1 MNTIDRKNNAKNYI
15 NENIS
20 NIEKQIKI
28 LNEQKEY
35 YEKKLENLENYDSF
49 TKQEIKEL
57 IEYLVTSMEEEKYVI
72 KKFHMNTK
80 SSSYHVKNLISEYTF
95 FYLVKEDNQQEAIR
109 EIKEK
114 YNVSTIND
122 ENYIKDTNIM
132 NKPDISNNY
141 VKLSFYNKYS
151 RNQVKFSSKKDE
163 NIIPINII
171 DDRFKYINDFI
182 ENVMN
187 KKLDERD
194 FKLSISEMKLLVD
207 SFITKNKK
215 EKTKTYINN

>member
-72 KKFHMNTK
+72 KKIHMNTK

-95 FYLVKEDNQQEAIR
+95 LYLVKEDNQQEAIR